1 MRFKPHKNKQYGYIP
16 HIWIY
21 LCKKGNNMESTV
33 KKPDRRVLKTKKAI
47 RNAFAELLS
56 QKSIDEI
63 TVTDITYTADIN
75 RKTFYNHYSGV
86 YQLIDE
92 IENGIIASFD
102 SAVADIDLKEAL
114 QQPRAI
120 FENLHN
126 IINRD
131 FDFYGYLLKI
141 NGNWSL
147 ISKVT
152 ALLKSRIK
160 KALLLQTRIEENK
173 ADVIIDFSI
182 SGMIA
187 AYQSWFNSDR
197 TQTIEEISE
206 IIGMMCF
213 SGLSGIVTMM

>member
-1 MRFKPHKNKQYGYIP
+1 
-16 HIWIY
+16 
-21 LCKKGNNMESTV
+21 MESTV